1 MKNRLKIARIELIL
15 LFLKMPTDLIMIVLA
30 FVLAYFIRLEYFGPT
45 PNEFMPLDQYV
56 MNYVLL
62 ILPLWVLIASMSGLY
77 NRKNQ
82 GLLSDYNQI
91 ATSVSVIFM
100 FILGFLFLTRTLFFS
115 RLLIVYAWI
124 ITMILICI
132 GRSIMWL
139 IQRLLYSKHIGV
151 RKVVIIGT
159 GTIAQNIA
167 YQAKNNGGGERRV
180 LAFIDIG
187 NSKKRRIMGLPVI
200 KGFQNLG
207 KQFDFGDI
215 SEIIWTGKGLDS
227 GAAFELVS
235 FCQDEKIRFR
245 YVPNLFETQSTN
257 IDLETVAGI
266 PVISLRKTPLE
277 GWGRILKR
285 VVDITCVTFGLI
297 IGFPLFIIIAIAI
310 KLDSNGPIFFVQK
323 RVGEDS
329 EFSFYK
335 FRTMIKDAP
344 KLLHKVRRDKKD
356 TGPFINVKVSK
367 DPRITKVGHF
377 LRKTSLDELPQLIN
391 VLKGE
396 MSLVGPRPL
405 APKESKD
412 VETFEKKYRI
422 RRYVKPGMTG
432 LWQVSGR
439 SEMTTE
445 ERIRLDIYYAENWSQ
460 LLDTQILLKT
470 FWKVMS
476 KKGAF

>member
-1 MKNRLKIARIELIL
+1 MKNKLKIARIELIL
-15 LFLKMPTDLIMIVLA
+15 LFLKMPTDLSMILLA
-30 FVLAYFIRLEYFGPT
+30 FIFAYYIRLEYFGPT
-45 PNEFMPLDQYV
+45 PNEFMPLDQY
-56 MNYVLL
+56 MGGYVLYV
-62 ILPLWVLIASMSGLY
+62 LPVWIFIASMNGLY

-100 FILGFLFLTRTLFFS
+100 LIFGLLFLTRTLFFS

-124 ITMILICI
+124 ITIVLIST
-132 GRSIMWL
+132 GRSFIWL
-139 IQRLLYSKHIGV
+139 VQKVLYSKKIGV

-159 GTIAQNIA
+159 GIIAQSIA
-167 YQAKNNGGGERRV
+167 YQISKNGGGERQT

-187 NSKKRRIMGLPVI
+187 NSKKKSILNLPII

-207 KQFDFGDI
+207 KQFDLKDI

-227 GAAFELVS
+227 VAAFELVG

-257 IDLETVAGI
+257 IDLETIAGI
-266 PVISLRKTPLE
+266 PIISLRKTSLG
-277 GWGRILKR
+277 GWGRIFKR
-285 VVDITCVTFGLI
+285 LVDVICAILGLI
-297 IGFPLFIIIAIAI
+297 ITLPLFIIIAIAI
-310 KLDSNGPIFFVQK
+310 KLDSKGSIFFAQK

-329 EFSFYK
+329 DFYFYK
-335 FRTMIKDAP
+335 FRTMIEDAP
-344 KLLHKVRRDKKD
+344 KLLRKVRSEKKD
-356 TGPFINVKVSK
+356 TGPFINVKASG
-367 DPRITKVGHF
+367 DPRVTRIGKF

-391 VLKGE
+391 VFNGE

-405 APKESKD
+405 ALEESKD
-412 VETFEKKYRI
+412 VEAFEKKYRI
-422 RRYVKPGMTG
+422 RRYVKPGLTG

-445 ERIRLDIYYAENWSQ
+445 ERIRLDIYYAENWSL
-460 LLDTQILLKT
+460 LLDIQIIFKT
-470 FWKVMS
+470 FWQIIS
-476 KKGAF
+476 KRGAF

>member
-1 MKNRLKIARIELIL
+1 MKNRLKIARVELLL

-30 FVLAYFIRLEYFGPT
+30 FVLAYFIRLEYFGPA
-45 PNEFMPLDQYV
+45 PNEFMPLDQYIK
-56 MNYVLL
+56 NYVLL
-62 ILPLWVLIASMSGLY
+62 VLPLWVLVASMNGLY

-91 ATSVSVIFM
+91 TTSVSLIFM
-100 FILGFLFLTRTLFFS
+100 FVLGFLFLTRTLFFS
-115 RLLIVYAWI
+115 RLLIMYAWI
-124 ITMILICI
+124 ITIILVSV
-132 GRSIMWL
+132 GRSLIWL
-139 IQRLLYSKHIGV
+139 IQKFIYSKGIGI
-151 RKVVIIGT
+151 RKVIIIGT
-159 GTIAQNIA
+159 GTIAQSIA
-167 YQAKNNGGGERRV
+167 HQTQKNGEGERQV
-180 LAFIDIG
+180 LAFIDTG
-187 NSKKRRIMGLPVI
+187 NSKKRYIMSLPVI
-200 KGFQNLG
+200 KGFQNLE
-207 KQFDFGDI
+207 KRFDYDDI

-227 GAAFELVS
+227 NAAFELVS

-245 YVPNLFETQSTN
+245 YVPNLFETRSTN
-257 IDLETVAGI
+257 IDLETIAGI

-277 GWGRILKR
+277 GWGRIFKR
-285 VVDITCVTFGLI
+285 AIDVISSVFGLI
-297 IGFPLFIIIAIAI
+297 ISFPLFIITAITI
-310 KLDSNGPIFFVQK
+310 KLDSKGPIFFIQK

-344 KLLHKVRRDKKD
+344 KLLYKVRKDKKD
-356 TGPFINVKVSK
+356 TGPFINVKVSG
-367 DPRITKVGHF
+367 DPRITKVGRF

-405 APKESKD
+405 APEESKD
-412 VETFEKKYRI
+412 VEAFEKQYRV

-445 ERIRLDIYYAENWSQ
+445 ERIRLDIYYTENWSL
-460 LLDTQILLKT
+460 LLDIQIIIKT
-470 FWKVMS
+470 FWRIIS
-476 KKGAF
+476 KKGAV